1 VSWSVDIPYLLA
13 TTVSKFSTN
22 STVPL
27 GSLFGS
33 STSSDKFKFQI
44 WSRYPTV
51 SHRSTHSPNVA
62 KALAIPC
69 RTVRAK
75 RIVLSNVKTY
85 GTPSRRL
92 LLDCVELCRLVSNIL
107 FSRYKLSKFIL
118 ALSPTREKPLKTV
131 FSVKL
136 CRRSPPLCRH
146 LSNLAIR
153 TNTEGCRI
161 AFLLLLYAT
170 FKNLIH
176 FFLFFFFF
184 L

>member
-1 VSWSVDIPYLLA
+1 MKLTKCGRLSLISDILSQVSWSVDIPCLLA

-33 STSSDKFKFQI
+33 STSSDKLKFQV

-92 LLDCVELCRLVSNIL
+92 MLDYVELCRLVSDIL
-107 FSRYKLSKFIL
+107 FSRCMCEGFC
-118 ALSPTREKPLKTV
+118 P
-131 FSVKL
+131 SV
-136 CRRSPPLCRH
+136 S
-146 LSNLAIR
+146 I
-153 TNTEGCRI
+153 
-161 AFLLLLYAT
+161 
-170 FKNLIH
+170 
-176 FFLFFFFF
+176 
-184 L
+184 